1 MRSRWSAVTWALAG
15 LAAVLA
21 LALPLVTTGRAAI
34 LPVLLLAA
42 PVALI
47 DGVRRYG
54 WMAVLPRR
62 DAGDQQRLREPQ
74 CGDRL
79 PVRPLPLHRGPQLV
93 HVPIYIG
100 PVYVGLGYLCW
111 RLAGL
116 ILAGR
121 RLTDAGGKSPPDTSS
136 AVDLAPNG
144 VVMCMAACCPVG
156 GAPRWRG
163 RTPPTSR

>member
-1 MRSRWSAVTWALAG
+1 MFF
-15 LAAVLA
+15 
-21 LALPLVTTGRAAI
+21 LVETLVISNVYENLSVETGF
-34 LPVLLLAA
+34 PF
-42 PVALI
+42 
-47 DGVRRYG
+47 GHYHYTG
-54 WMAVLPRR
+54 
-62 DAGDQQRLREPQ
+62 
-74 CGDRL
+74 
-79 PVRPLPLHRGPQLV
+79 GPQLV